1 MQLKLV
7 FNVKSNSPEE
17 KSSYIATGLALFTSK
32 ISIGSI
38 IFLVSDRTTVVY
50 EPPAKERAF
59 FLLSLGEQK
68 TTRES

>member
-1 MQLKLV
+1 KLV

-59 FLLSLGEQK
+59 FSSFFGRTK
-68 TTRES
+68 NNKRELT